1 MAVLIPTSDKYQT
14 VTIDLAGAGGTL
26 TNNAIVALTVRDE
39 NFQGI
44 RTIYAI
50 ANGVGSSATAFLL
63 ITPKSVFPEYNGAQD
78 SLGVVM
84 TTTGAITWSTNGTG
98 PRIIRYKSNYAA
110 NNDIICFSAADGSDR
125 MVGANI
131 TGSSAG
137 TYVSSGASFDAR
149 ALGGVLTPG
158 AVIAGWTDT
167 APTQAKQL
175 SPAAVQS
182 RRATSISATQTD
194 GGLLALD
201 ANDVLA
207 FGLCSIVGALT
218 GSFSQGAGGITFGIG
233 STSMTVR
240 YLYLHLLKG
249 EE

>member
-14 VTIDLAGAGGTL
+14 VTIDLAGTGGTL
-26 TNNAIVALTVRDE
+26 ANNATVALTVRDE

-44 RTIYAI
+44 RTIYAV
-50 ANGVGSSATAFLL
+50 ANGVGSSGVAIVL
-63 ITPKSVFPEYNGAQD
+63 ITPKTIFPEYDGLKD
-78 SLGVVM
+78 DLGVVM

-98 PRIIRYKSNYAA
+98 PRILRYKSNYLQQ
-110 NNDIICFSAADGSDR
+110 NDIQCFSLADGSDR
-125 MVGANI
+125 ILGANI
-131 TGSSAG
+131 TGAAAA

-149 ALGGVLTPG
+149 AVGGVFTPG

-182 RRATSISATQTD
+182 RRATAFSATQTD

-201 ANDVLA
+201 TNDVLA
-207 FGLCSIVGALT
+207 FGLGSIVGALT
-218 GSFSQGAGGITFGIG
+218 GSISQGAGGITYGLG